1 MAFEETS
8 RHKSNSNM
16 HTKLANQHFCK
27 IPKNQADLHFI
38 IFDVVVRI
46 MPWYQNMFF
55 QFFYISCIL
64 EPETDVPNHVG
75 CKTWIIKTEEFIEF
89 TKWYF

>member
-46 MPWYQNMFF
+46 ATYKN
-55 QFFYISCIL
+55 
-64 EPETDVPNHVG
+64 
-75 CKTWIIKTEEFIEF
+75 
-89 TKWYF
+89 

>member
-46 MPWYQNMFF
+46 MP
-55 QFFYISCIL
+55 
-64 EPETDVPNHVG
+64 
-75 CKTWIIKTEEFIEF
+75 
-89 TKWYF
+89 

>member
-46 MPWYQNMFF
+46 ATCRDIKICFF
-55 QFFYISCIL
+55 NS
-64 EPETDVPNHVG
+64 
-75 CKTWIIKTEEFIEF
+75 F
-89 TKWYF
+89 TYHAFWSPKQTYPITSDAKHEL

>member
-46 MPWYQNMFF
+46 ATNAVISKYVFSILLHIMHFGARNRRTQSRRMQNMN
-55 QFFYISCIL
+55 YK
-64 EPETDVPNHVG
+64 N
-75 CKTWIIKTEEFIEF
+75 
-89 TKWYF
+89 